1 MIKKTGTAAT
11 SRRSSSVY
19 QYGEDEPL
27 WPLPNHPYMNQLKL
41 LILLGLLL
49 GGSGCNRFIDQQPT
63 PDHGP
68 PAGTVQALTQ
78 RYPRA
83 QAILFTTLVP
93 NQLWRATFTQQRQ
106 RYQALT
112 SPAQLLTADQLI
124 DGPMPDSL
132 TRLLA
137 STVVAGGTFSNP
149 RFQQWEKG
157 WSSVID
163 PTRPMPYLYADYTW
177 HQQSYTVY
185 WSLAWPPTG
194 RPFYNLHLLP
204 FRQGDYQTETL
215 TDIPERLRAD
225 LDRLGLRFRYALI
238 QVGTLG
244 KRRYTLYVQQPSAL
258 PTGQYWQLDYDE
270 DEQLLAII
278 NNGTAYHFK
287 GPAELPLAIRQ
298 YLQRPELAGFSL
310 RQSNWF
316 RRHTYGSLT
325 TYAVT
330 VEKDKQAWVMT
341 FSDEGQLISR
351 DFQLYGSF

>member
-1 MIKKTGTAAT
+1 
-11 SRRSSSVY
+11 
-19 QYGEDEPL
+19 
-27 WPLPNHPYMNQLKL
+27 MNQLKPL
-41 LILLGLLL
+41 VLLGLLL

-78 RYPRA
+78 RYPQA
-83 QAILFTTLVP
+83 QDILFTTLVP

-112 SPAQLLTADQLI
+112 SPAQLLTADQLV
-124 DGPMPDSL
+124 DGPLPDSL

-137 STVVAGGTFSNP
+137 PTVVSGGTFSNFRLRHYEWHRTVVHP
-149 RFQQWEKG
+149 NGRL
-157 WSSVID
+157 V
-163 PTRPMPYLYADYTW
+163 YLYADYTW

-185 WSLAWPPTG
+185 WFLAWPPSG

-204 FRQGDYQTETL
+204 FQQAEYQTETL
-215 TDIPERLRAD
+215 TDIPESLRAD

-244 KRRYTLYVQQPSAL
+244 KRRYTLYVQEPSAL

-270 DEQLLAII
+270 DEQLLAIM

-287 GPAELPLAIRQ
+287 ELDQLPLAIRQ
-298 YLQRPELAGFSL
+298 YLQRSELAGFSL
-310 RQSNWF
+310 HESNWF
-316 RRHTYGSLT
+316 SRHTYGSLT

-330 VEKDKQAWVMT
+330 VKKDKQAWVMT
-341 FSDEGQLISR
+341 FSEKGQLLSR
-351 DFQLYGSF
+351 DFRLYGSF